1 MPKKTLVLNFGGS
14 IFSPAVAE
22 IDFNALQN
30 LKKLT
35 ESLKKRFRLII
46 VVGGGKT
53 SRHYQ
58 DLALKAEIKNT
69 EALDWIGVRL
79 THLNAELVKAF
90 FGKEAFD
97 RIIITEDQK
106 YDWKKGILISGG
118 WRPGRS
124 TDFVA
129 SRLALRHRAEM
140 MVVATNVDFI
150 YDKDPNL
157 HPDAQK
163 IDRID
168 WKEFEKIVP
177 SSRRWVPGMSA
188 PLDPEAVKVCKKN
201 KMRIIFLDGRK
212 FNNILRAVEGKSFS
226 GTLIF

>member
-14 IFSPAVAE
+14 IFSPAAAE
-22 IDFNALQN
+22 VDFRVLKN

-35 ESLKKRFRLII
+35 DELKSRFRLII

-58 DLALKAEIKNT
+58 NLALKAGIVDTK
-69 EALDWIGVRL
+69 ALDWIGVRL
-79 THLNAELVKAF
+79 THLNAELIKSFLGQDAF
-90 FGKEAFD
+90 GQVV
-97 RIIITEDQK
+97 ITEEQE
-106 YDWKKGILISGG
+106 YRWEKGILVSGG

-129 SRLALRHRAEM
+129 SKLALRHEAEM

-150 YDKDPNL
+150 YDKDPNV
-157 HPDAQK
+157 HADAQR
-163 IDRID
+163 IDRLKWQD
-168 WKEFEKIVP
+168 FEKIVP
-177 SSRRWVPGMSA
+177 SAKRWVPGMSA

-201 KMRIIFLDGRK
+201 KIRIIFLDGRK
-212 FNNILRAVEGKSFS
+212 FKNILRAVKGESFA
-226 GTLIF
+226 GTLVF

>member
-14 IFSPAVAE
+14 IFSPAPAK
-22 IDFNALQN
+22 IDFKVLKN
-30 LKKLT
+30 LNKLT
-35 ESLKKRFRLII
+35 NELKNRFRLII

-58 DLALKAEIKNT
+58 NIALKAGIK
-69 EALDWIGVRL
+69 EADALDWVGVRL
-79 THLNAELVKAF
+79 THLNAEFIKASL
-90 FGKEAFD
+90 GKDAFSQV
-97 RIIITEDQK
+97 ITSEEQS
-106 YDWKKGILISGG
+106 YEWNRGILVSGG

-129 SRLALRHRAEM
+129 SKLALRHNAES

-150 YDKDPNL
+150 YNKDPKIY
-157 HPDAQK
+157 PDARK
-163 IDRID
+163 IKDIRWQD
-168 WKEFEKIVP
+168 FEKIVP
-177 SSRRWVPGMSA
+177 SARRWTPGMSA

-212 FNNILRAVEGKSFS
+212 FKNILRAVKGESFS
-226 GTLIF
+226 GTLVF